1 MSRNKGYVTPKKAKV
16 KKHKNLLYYFHNLWQ
31 TCTEVLVDKRALY
44 LRVPLETRPPC
55 RRGYLSNAKL

>member
-31 TCTEVLVDKRALY
+31 T
-44 LRVPLETRPPC
+44 LR
-55 RRGYLSNAKL
+55 Y